1 MKTHLLA
8 ALVAPA
14 FVLAAPIQALAQAQA
29 ATIPGAT
36 VSPEAAALEKLN
48 SEWLTAYKTHDGAAL
63 ERILADDFEAI
74 YPGGRVMR
82 KADLVKAATN
92 PARTVSDIAW
102 DDLKILVFG
111 DVAVVRAR
119 SRMSG
124 KTAEGDFASIND
136 YADVYVKRAG
146 AWRAVS
152 AHVVRVA
159 E

>member
-1 MKTHLLA
+1 MNRHLLA
-8 ALVAPA
+8 AM
-14 FVLAAPIQALAQAQA
+14 AAPLIMLSAPIPAHAQA
-29 ATIPGAT
+29 AAAAT
-36 VSPEAAALEKLN
+36 PATSTSPEAAALEKLN
-48 SEWLTAYKTHDGAAL
+48 AEWLTAYKTHDGAAL

-74 YPGGRVMR
+74 YPGGRVMK

-119 SRMSG
+119 SRMIG
-124 KTAEGDFASIND
+124 KTAEGDFASTND

-152 AHVVRVA
+152 AHVVRVT